1 MLKTKEQK
9 QEFITSMTEK
19 LSKSNAAFVVDY
31 IGMDVEQ
38 ATTVRKKLTG
48 MNSEF
53 KVVRNT
59 LARRALNEGSEGEKQ
74 VAESL
79 TGTNAFVFVY
89 DDDVSATAK
98 ALVEIGKDV
107 EQLQLK
113 TGVMDGQ
120 ILDDSKIKY
129 LATLPSKDV
138 LRAQLLSLMNT
149 PATQM
154 ARVLNA
160 APQGFLNVL
169 SAYKDTK
176 E

>member
-1 MLKTKEQK
+1 MLKTREQK
-9 QEFITSMTEK
+9 QEFVSNLAQK
-19 LSKSNAAFVVDY
+19 LGEAKATFVVDY
-31 IGMDVEQ
+31 IGMNVEQ
-38 ATTVRKKLTG
+38 VTGLRKKLTG
-48 MNSEF
+48 LSSEM

-59 LARRALNEGSEGEKQ
+59 LARRALNEGTEGEKEL
-74 VAESL
+74 AEEL
-79 TGTNAFVFVY
+79 TGTNAFVFSY
-89 DDDVSATAK
+89 DDVSASAK
-98 ALVEIGKDV
+98 ALVEISK
-107 EQLQLK
+107 EIEHLKLK
-113 TGVMDGQ
+113 TGVMDGAK
-120 ILDDSKIKY
+120 LDEGKIKY

-160 APQGFLNVL
+160 GPQGFLNVL